1 MATVLGL
8 AMKITADA
16 SGLQKS
22 LTPVDRALQRL
33 GEQSSASAAQF
44 DKFLGSTTGAAAAQR
59 QFATDVAFLTSELKR
74 NLRTPQEFAAEFEK
88 LQQAARATADAFA
101 EGARL
106 TEETL
111 TAEERRAAKL
121 ERINELLQLGA
132 MKEEAA
138 ARAKAIYSGETE
150 KAAAAERS
158 RISEMARLQAEA
170 DAITEKYLNDVER
183 RARATERFN
192 TLLGSGKITEETH
205 ARAIADVSGATA
217 AAARAEDERNAA
229 LAEGVRLQQQYGD
242 QTKIVADEIA
252 RWVGLQES
260 GALDLFALNNAAI
273 ERLGIDK
280 QAAAS
285 ARQRAE
291 SVAESERRQADAYTA
306 ARAAEAAAAAE
317 ADRQQAA
324 FLQRAAQLQEQAR
337 TPMQRYDA
345 EVQEL
350 LAHKKAFNLTTEQFN
365 ILLGDATQRFV
376 RAESAAKGYDAAV
389 EQAGK
394 KGNLAFNEL
403 AGTLAVLPGPIGNVA
418 GRLSGI
424 SSAAEGLNRI
434 FSNGGGIGQFGA
446 AIAGLVN
453 PTTLALGGLAAFG
466 AGAVAVGRGLV
477 QLEGEV
483 ERLGQ
488 LAERLGVSF
497 GFVQVLETA
506 ANQTGTSVEALGGSF
521 TKFLR
526 SVDDA
531 RDGGK
536 NAAAAFKTL
545 GLSTEDVRNA
555 DPETLFTQ
563 AAQAIAKIEDP
574 AKRAATAAALFG
586 KSGAEL
592 LPVFRQLGAAA
603 ADLDRV
609 GNILTDQQRA
619 QIDLFGDSLDRLGVA
634 TQGFGRQLTVSFS
647 SGATGAVDALAE
659 IIGSINSFTKAAS
672 AAAEGPLKAL
682 RNALLATGLFK
693 PLDELDDGKN
703 RLDEVRQAAERLKQ
717 VEVANIVTV
726 DQFEAA
732 QRLAKTLDDLK
743 AASEDF
749 GANQELAAAA
759 AGKAIDLFSKEAEA
773 AGMSADNIK
782 AFADSADADFK
793 RFIDGINRVADE
805 SKKAAEEREQAVQRL
820 IQADA
825 QRADAFIRQNGL
837 SNENEA
843 AENLLA
849 ITRQIDE
856 AETAIVQA
864 RAKGDAEA
872 GKAAMRRLQILDQ
885 AQAAAQ
891 DTLDFGFNAND
902 IQQAIRGAQD
912 EMDAVIAK
920 AGEFGQAG
928 VQAGL
933 EFQRGL
939 EKAKAQLE
947 GELIDPKG
955 FDAAIQKQQQLF
967 NDRIQRLEEIRNL
980 ELQILEERA
989 SVEEDR
995 LAALRRTA
1003 QQPLQVADIRTQEGA
1018 SELVRLATG
1027 REDPAIEEYRK
1038 QLDQLRKL
1046 EAKLDR
1052 LGAVPVEIMGG

>member
-22 LTPVDRALQRL
+22 LTPVDRALQKL
-33 GEQSSASAAQF
+33 GEQASASASLF
-44 DKFLGSTTGAAAAQR
+44 DKFLGSTSGASAAQR
-59 QFATDVAFLTSELKR
+59 QVATDIAFLTSALK
-74 NLRTPQEFAAEFEK
+74 TGQVTAQQFAEEFAKIQAEASGTAAAFAEAASISERFGTSQEK
-88 LQQAARATADAFA
+88 QAARL
-101 EGARL
+101 ERL
-106 TEETL
+106 TQL
-111 TAEERRAAKL
+111 YDMGGLKLDAYVRA
-121 ERINELLQLGA
+121 
-132 MKEEAA
+132 
-138 ARAKAIYSGETE
+138 S
-150 KAAAAERS
+150 
-158 RISEMARLQAEA
+158 A
-170 DAITEKYLNDVER
+170 DAIGINEQAARSEQE
-183 RARATERFN
+183 RARF
-192 TLLGSGKITEETH
+192 S
-205 ARAIADVSGATA
+205 ARAS
-217 AAARAEDERNAA
+217 
-229 LAEGVRLQQQYGD
+229 
-242 QTKIVADEIA
+242 
-252 RWVGLQES
+252 
-260 GALDLFALNNAAI
+260 
-273 ERLGIDK
+273 
-280 QAAAS
+280 
-285 ARQRAE
+285 
-291 SVAESERRQADAYTA
+291 
-306 ARAAEAAAAAE
+306 
-317 ADRQQAA
+317 
-324 FLQRAAQLQEQAR
+324 QLQEQAR
-337 TPMQRYDA
+337 GPLGRYDD

-350 LAHKKAFNLTTEQFN
+350 VTHLNAGSLTQQQFN
-365 ILLGDATQRFV
+365 TLVAQATQTFV

-563 AAQAIAKIEDP
+563 SADAIARIADP
-574 AKRAATAAALFG
+574 AKRAATAVALFG

-603 ADLDRV
+603 VDLERI
-609 GNILTDQQRA
+609 GGALTDRQRA
-619 QIDLFGDSLDRLGVA
+619 EIDAFGDSLDRLGVA
-634 TQGFGRQLTVSFS
+634 SQGLKRQLTANFAGLGKIVADNTAEAIGGLNRFVRDLDDVANDKTWAGFQKSADRLKF
-647 SGATGAVDALAE
+647 DRE
-659 IIGSINSFTKAAS
+659 IIASREQMAKSLQEGRTNAAIAELVNSLGLAGDGSIRLSGDLEKAQAQAAALGNNGNKAFLGFVKS
-672 AAAEGPLKAL
+672 LEDVAAAAEGAGLSEEQLARAVTASRQDFEKQIELLGREADAQQQAAEAAKKAAED
-682 RNALLATGLFK
+682 R
-693 PLDELDDGKN
+693 
-703 RLDEVRQAAERLKQ
+703 VRAAERL
-717 VEVANIVTV
+717 
-726 DQFEAA
+726 
-732 QRLAKTLDDLK
+732 
-743 AASEDF
+743 
-749 GANQELAAAA
+749 
-759 AGKAIDLFSKEAEA
+759 AEA
-773 AGMSADNIK
+773 D
-782 AFADSADADFK
+782 
-793 RFIDGINRVADE
+793 R
-805 SKKAAEEREQAVQRL
+805 
-820 IQADA
+820 

-837 SNENEA
+837 GNESDA

-872 GKAAMRRLQILDQ
+872 EKSAMRRLQILDQ

-912 EMDAVIAK
+912 ELNAVIAK

-955 FDAAIQKQQQLF
+955 FDEAIQKQQQLF
-967 NDRIQRLEEIRNL
+967 NDRIKRLEEIRNL
-980 ELQILEERA
+980 ELQIIEERA
-989 SVEEDR
+989 SIEEDR

-1003 QQPLQVADIRTQEGA
+1003 QQPLQIADIRTQEGA

-1027 REDPAIEEYRK
+1027 RDDPAIEEYRK

>member
-1 MATVLGL
+1 MATASTVLGL

-22 LTPVDRALQRL
+22 LTPVDRALIKL
-33 GEQSSASAAQF
+33 GEQASASAALF
-44 DKFLGSTTGAAAAQR
+44 DRFLGSTKGAAAAQL
-59 QFATDVAFLTSELKR
+59 QFATDIAFLTSELR
-74 NLRTPQEFAAEFEK
+74 RGLRSPQEFADEFVR
-88 LQQAARATADAFA
+88 LQEAASETADVFA
-101 EGARL
+101 EGQRL
-106 TEETL
+106 TDQWATSQERQAKTMQRLVELYDREAISLETL
-111 TAEERRAAKL
+111 NRASADAVG
-121 ERINELLQLGA
+121 INQQV
-132 MKEEAA
+132 
-138 ARAKAIYSGETE
+138 AKAEQ
-150 KAAAAERS
+150 ER
-158 RISEMARLQAEA
+158 
-170 DAITEKYLNDVER
+170 
-183 RARATERFN
+183 
-192 TLLGSGKITEETH
+192 
-205 ARAIADVSGATA
+205 
-217 AAARAEDERNAA
+217 
-229 LAEGVRLQQQYGD
+229 
-242 QTKIVADEIA
+242 
-252 RWVGLQES
+252 
-260 GALDLFALNNAAI
+260 
-273 ERLGIDK
+273 
-280 QAAAS
+280 AS
-285 ARQRAE
+285 FSA
-291 SVAESERRQADAYTA
+291 
-306 ARAAEAAAAAE
+306 
-317 ADRQQAA
+317 
-324 FLQRAAQLQEQAR
+324 RAAQLQEQAR

-389 EQAGK
+389 EQAGR

-563 AAQAIAKIEDP
+563 SADAIARIADP
-574 AKRAATAAALFG
+574 AKRAATAVALFG

-603 ADLDRV
+603 VDLERI
-609 GNILTDQQRA
+609 GGALTDQQRA
-619 QIDLFGDSLDRLGVA
+619 EIDAFGNSLDRLGVA
-634 TQGFGRQLTVSFS
+634 SEGLKRQLIANFAGFGKIVADETADAVGALNQFVKSLDDTAS
-647 SGATGAVDALAE
+647 SKTWLGFQKSAARLKVDQE
-659 IIGSINSFTKAAS
+659 IIAS
-672 AAAEGPLKAL
+672 
-682 RNALLATGLFK
+682 R
-693 PLDELDDGKN
+693 
-703 RLDEVRQAAERLKQ
+703 ERLRKANEELARQNIPQLISDDQ
-717 VEVANIVTV
+717 VLS
-726 DQFEAA
+726 A
-732 QRLAKTLDDLK
+732 QRLFKTLDDLK

-793 RFIDGINRVADE
+793 RFIEGINRVADE

-837 SNENEA
+837 GNENEA

-872 GKAAMRRLQILDQ
+872 EKAAMRRLQILDQ

-912 EMDAVIAK
+912 ELDTVIAK

-980 ELQILEERA
+980 ELQIIEERA

-1052 LGAVPVEIMGG
+1052 LGAVPVEIMGA

>member
-22 LTPVDRALQRL
+22 LTPVDRALQKL
-33 GEQSSASAAQF
+33 GEQASASASLF
-44 DKFLGSTTGAAAAQR
+44 DKFLGSTSGASAAQR
-59 QFATDVAFLTSELKR
+59 QVATDIAFLTSALK
-74 NLRTPQEFAAEFEK
+74 TGQVTAQQFAEEFAKIQAEASGTAAAFAEAASISERFGTSQEK
-88 LQQAARATADAFA
+88 QAARL
-101 EGARL
+101 ERL
-106 TEETL
+106 TQL
-111 TAEERRAAKL
+111 YDMGGLKLDAYVRA
-121 ERINELLQLGA
+121 
-132 MKEEAA
+132 
-138 ARAKAIYSGETE
+138 S
-150 KAAAAERS
+150 
-158 RISEMARLQAEA
+158 A
-170 DAITEKYLNDVER
+170 DAIGINEQAARSEQE
-183 RARATERFN
+183 RARF
-192 TLLGSGKITEETH
+192 S
-205 ARAIADVSGATA
+205 ARAS
-217 AAARAEDERNAA
+217 
-229 LAEGVRLQQQYGD
+229 
-242 QTKIVADEIA
+242 
-252 RWVGLQES
+252 
-260 GALDLFALNNAAI
+260 
-273 ERLGIDK
+273 
-280 QAAAS
+280 
-285 ARQRAE
+285 
-291 SVAESERRQADAYTA
+291 
-306 ARAAEAAAAAE
+306 
-317 ADRQQAA
+317 
-324 FLQRAAQLQEQAR
+324 QLQEQAR
-337 TPMQRYDA
+337 GPLGRYDD

-350 LAHKKAFNLTTEQFN
+350 VTHLNAGSLTQQQFN
-365 ILLGDATQRFV
+365 TLVAQATQTFV

-563 AAQAIAKIEDP
+563 SADAIARIADP
-574 AKRAATAAALFG
+574 AKRAATAVALFG

-603 ADLDRV
+603 VDLERI
-609 GNILTDQQRA
+609 GGALTDRQRA
-619 QIDLFGDSLDRLGVA
+619 EIDAFGDSLDRLGVA
-634 TQGFGRQLTVSFS
+634 SQGLKRQLTANFAGLGKIVADNTAEAIGGLNRFVRDLDDVANDKTWAGFQKSADRLKF
-647 SGATGAVDALAE
+647 DRE
-659 IIGSINSFTKAAS
+659 IIASREQMAKSLQEGRTNAAIAELVNSLGLAGDGSIRLSGDLEKAQAQAAALGNNGNKAFLGFVKS
-672 AAAEGPLKAL
+672 LEDVAAAAEGAGLSEEQLARAVTASRQDFEKQIELLGREADAQQQAAEAAKKAAED
-682 RNALLATGLFK
+682 R
-693 PLDELDDGKN
+693 
-703 RLDEVRQAAERLKQ
+703 VRAAERL
-717 VEVANIVTV
+717 
-726 DQFEAA
+726 
-732 QRLAKTLDDLK
+732 
-743 AASEDF
+743 
-749 GANQELAAAA
+749 
-759 AGKAIDLFSKEAEA
+759 AEA
-773 AGMSADNIK
+773 D
-782 AFADSADADFK
+782 
-793 RFIDGINRVADE
+793 R
-805 SKKAAEEREQAVQRL
+805 
-820 IQADA
+820 

-837 SNENEA
+837 GNESDA

-872 GKAAMRRLQILDQ
+872 EKAAMRRLQILDQ

-912 EMDAVIAK
+912 ELNAVIAK

-955 FDAAIQKQQQLF
+955 FDEAIQKQQQLF
-967 NDRIQRLEEIRNL
+967 NDRIKRLEEIRNL
-980 ELQILEERA
+980 ELQIIEERA
-989 SVEEDR
+989 SIEEDR

-1003 QQPLQVADIRTQEGA
+1003 QQPLQIADIRTQEGA

>member
-22 LTPVDRALQRL
+22 LTPVDRALQKL
-33 GEQSSASAAQF
+33 GEQASASASLF
-44 DKFLGSTTGAAAAQR
+44 DKFLGSTSGASAAQR
-59 QFATDVAFLTSELKR
+59 QVATDIAFLTSALK
-74 NLRTPQEFAAEFEK
+74 TGQVTAQQFAEEFAK
-88 LQQAARATADAFA
+88 IQTAASGTAAAFA
-101 EGARL
+101 EGQRL
-106 TEETL
+106 TEQF
-111 TAEERRAAKL
+111 ASAQERQASTTQRLAQL
-121 ERINELLQLGA
+121 YDLGA
-132 MKEEAA
+132 ISLETYNRASAASLGLNEQA
-138 ARAKAIYSGETE
+138 ARSEQ
-150 KAAAAERS
+150 ER
-158 RISEMARLQAEA
+158 
-170 DAITEKYLNDVER
+170 
-183 RARATERFN
+183 
-192 TLLGSGKITEETH
+192 
-205 ARAIADVSGATA
+205 
-217 AAARAEDERNAA
+217 
-229 LAEGVRLQQQYGD
+229 
-242 QTKIVADEIA
+242 
-252 RWVGLQES
+252 
-260 GALDLFALNNAAI
+260 
-273 ERLGIDK
+273 
-280 QAAAS
+280 AS
-285 ARQRAE
+285 LSA
-291 SVAESERRQADAYTA
+291 
-306 ARAAEAAAAAE
+306 
-317 ADRQQAA
+317 
-324 FLQRAAQLQEQAR
+324 RAAQLQEQAR
-337 TPMQRYDA
+337 SPLERYDA
-345 EVQEL
+345 QVQEL
-350 LAHKKAFNLTTEQFN
+350 VTHLNTGSLTQQQFN
-365 ILLGDATQRFV
+365 TLVAQATQTFV

-536 NAAAAFKTL
+536 NAAAAFRTL

-634 TQGFGRQLTVSFS
+634 AQGFERQLTVSFA

-805 SKKAAEEREQAVQRL
+805 SKKAAEEREQAIQRL

-872 GKAAMRRLQILDQ
+872 EKAAMRRLQILDQ

-912 EMDAVIAK
+912 ELDAVIAK

-933 EFQRGL
+933 EFQRGI
-939 EKAKAQLE
+939 ERAKGQLD
-947 GELIDPKG
+947 GGLIDPKG

-967 NDRIQRLEEIRNL
+967 DDRIKRLEEIRNF

-989 SVEEDR
+989 SIEEDR

>member
-33 GEQSSASAAQF
+33 GEQANASAALFEKFVGSTSGASAAQ
-44 DKFLGSTTGAAAAQR
+44 R
-59 QFATDVAFLTSELKR
+59 QVATDIAFLTSALK
-74 NLRTPQEFAAEFEK
+74 TGQVSAQEFAAEF
-88 LQQAARATADAFA
+88 
-101 EGARL
+101 
-106 TEETL
+106 
-111 TAEERRAAKL
+111 AK
-121 ERINELLQLGA
+121 I
-132 MKEEAA
+132 
-138 ARAKAIYSGETE
+138 
-150 KAAAAERS
+150 
-158 RISEMARLQAEA
+158 QAEA
-170 DAITEKYLNDVER
+170 
-183 RARATERFN
+183 
-192 TLLGSGKITEETH
+192 S
-205 ARAIADVSGATA
+205 ATA
-217 AAARAEDERNAA
+217 
-229 LAEGVRLQQQYGD
+229 
-242 QTKIVADEIA
+242 
-252 RWVGLQES
+252 
-260 GALDLFALNNAAI
+260 
-273 ERLGIDK
+273 
-280 QAAAS
+280 S
-285 ARQRAE
+285 AF
-291 SVAESERRQADAYTA
+291 
-306 ARAAEAAAAAE
+306 AEAAAIAE
-317 ADRQQAA
+317 RFSTEQEDQARTLERLTQLYDLGALKLDAYVRASADAIGINEQAA
-324 FLQRAAQLQEQAR
+324 KSEQERASFAARAAQLQEQAR
-337 TPMQRYDA
+337 TPLQRYDA

-350 LAHKKAFNLTTEQFN
+350 ATHLDAGSLNQQQFN
-365 ILLGDATQRFV
+365 NLVADATQRFV
-376 RAESAAKGYDAAV
+376 RAESAAKGYDSAV
-389 EQAGK
+389 EQAGR

-497 GFVQVLETA
+497 GFIQVLETA
-506 ANQTGTSVEALGGSF
+506 ANQTGTSVESLGGSF

-563 AAQAIAKIEDP
+563 SADAIARIADP
-574 AKRAATAAALFG
+574 AKRAATAVALFG

-603 ADLDRV
+603 ADLERI
-609 GNILTDQQRA
+609 GGALTDQQRA
-619 QIDLFGDSLDRLGVA
+619 EIDAFGDAMDRLGVA
-634 TQGFGRQLTVSFS
+634 SQGLKRQLTANFAGFGKIVADETAEAIGGLNQFVKSLDDTAS
-647 SGATGAVDALAE
+647 SKTWLGFQKSAARLKVDQE
-659 IIGSINSFTKAAS
+659 IIAS
-672 AAAEGPLKAL
+672 
-682 RNALLATGLFK
+682 R
-693 PLDELDDGKN
+693 
-703 RLDEVRQAAERLKQ
+703 ERLRKANEELARQNIPQLISDDQ
-717 VEVANIVTV
+717 VLS
-726 DQFEAA
+726 A
-732 QRLAKTLDDLK
+732 QRLFKTLDDLK

-837 SNENEA
+837 GNENEA

-849 ITRQIDE
+849 ITRQIKQAEE
-856 AETAIVQA
+856 AI
-864 RAKGDAEA
+864 AEA
-872 GKAAMRRLQILDQ
+872 RKNNDADAAQAATRRLRLLDQ
-885 AQAAAQ
+885 AKAAAQ
-891 DTLDFGFNAND
+891 DTVAFGFNQNDIAQAVGGARKAVDEVLVAALDFG
-902 IQQAIRGAQD
+902 AQG
-912 EMDAVIAK
+912 AK
-920 AGEFGQAG
+920 AAADF
-928 VQAGL
+928 
-933 EFQRGL
+933 
-939 EKAKAQLE
+939 EKAFGNAERNLQLKI
-947 GELIDPKG
+947 IDPKQFEDG
-955 FDAAIQKQQQLF
+955 VQKQRQIF
-967 NDRIQRLEEIRNL
+967 DDRIKRLEEIRNL

-989 SVEEDR
+989 SIEEDR
-995 LAALRRTA
+995 IAALRRTA

-1046 EAKLDR
+1046 EAKLDK
-1052 LGAVPVEIMGG
+1052 LAAAPVEILGA

>member
-22 LTPVDRALQRL
+22 LTPVDRALQKL
-33 GEQSSASAAQF
+33 GEQASASASLF
-44 DKFLGSTTGAAAAQR
+44 DKFLGSTSGASAAQR
-59 QFATDVAFLTSELKR
+59 QVATDIAFLTSALK
-74 NLRTPQEFAAEFEK
+74 TGQVTAQQFAEEFAKIQAEASGTAAAFAEAASISERFGTSQEK
-88 LQQAARATADAFA
+88 QAARL
-101 EGARL
+101 ERL
-106 TEETL
+106 TQL
-111 TAEERRAAKL
+111 YDMGGLKLDAYVRA
-121 ERINELLQLGA
+121 
-132 MKEEAA
+132 
-138 ARAKAIYSGETE
+138 S
-150 KAAAAERS
+150 
-158 RISEMARLQAEA
+158 A
-170 DAITEKYLNDVER
+170 DAIGINEQAARSEQE
-183 RARATERFN
+183 RARF
-192 TLLGSGKITEETH
+192 S
-205 ARAIADVSGATA
+205 ARAS
-217 AAARAEDERNAA
+217 
-229 LAEGVRLQQQYGD
+229 
-242 QTKIVADEIA
+242 
-252 RWVGLQES
+252 
-260 GALDLFALNNAAI
+260 
-273 ERLGIDK
+273 
-280 QAAAS
+280 
-285 ARQRAE
+285 
-291 SVAESERRQADAYTA
+291 
-306 ARAAEAAAAAE
+306 
-317 ADRQQAA
+317 
-324 FLQRAAQLQEQAR
+324 QLQEQAR
-337 TPMQRYDA
+337 GPLGRYDD

-350 LAHKKAFNLTTEQFN
+350 VTHLNAGSLTQQQFN
-365 ILLGDATQRFV
+365 TLVAQATQTFV

-563 AAQAIAKIEDP
+563 SADAIARIADP
-574 AKRAATAAALFG
+574 AKRAATAVALFG

-603 ADLDRV
+603 VDLERI
-609 GNILTDQQRA
+609 GGALTDRQRA
-619 QIDLFGDSLDRLGVA
+619 EIDAFGDSLDRLGVA
-634 TQGFGRQLTVSFS
+634 SQGLKRQLTANFAGLGKIVADNTAEAIGGLNRFVRDLDDVANDKTWAGFQKSADRLKF
-647 SGATGAVDALAE
+647 DRE
-659 IIGSINSFTKAAS
+659 IIASREQMAKSLQEGRTNAAIAELVNSLGLAGDGSIRLSGDLEKAQAQAAALGNNGNKAFLGFVKS
-672 AAAEGPLKAL
+672 LEDVAAAAEGAGLSEEQLARAVTASRQDFEKQIE
-682 RNALLATGLFK
+682 LLGREA
-693 PLDELDDGKN
+693 DAQQ
-703 RLDEVRQAAERLKQ
+703 QAAE
-717 VEVANIVTV
+717 
-726 DQFEAA
+726 AA
-732 QRLAKTLDDLK
+732 
-743 AASEDF
+743 
-749 GANQELAAAA
+749 
-759 AGKAIDLFSKEAEA
+759 
-773 AGMSADNIK
+773 
-782 AFADSADADFK
+782 
-793 RFIDGINRVADE
+793 
-805 SKKAAEEREQAVQRL
+805 KKAAEDRVRAADRL
-820 IQADA
+820 AEADR

-837 SNENEA
+837 GNESDA

-872 GKAAMRRLQILDQ
+872 EKSAMRRLQILDQ

-912 EMDAVIAK
+912 ELNAVIAK

-933 EFQRGL
+933 EFQRGI
-939 EKAKAQLE
+939 ERAKGQLE
-947 GELIDPKG
+947 GGLIDPKG

-967 NDRIQRLEEIRNL
+967 DDRIKRLEEIRNL
-980 ELQILEERA
+980 ELQIIEERA
-989 SVEEDR
+989 SIEEDR
-995 LAALRRTA
+995 LAGLRRTA
-1003 QQPLQVADIRTQEGA
+1003 QQPLQIADIRTQEGA

>member
-22 LTPVDRALQRL
+22 LTPVDRALQKL
-33 GEQSSASAAQF
+33 GEQASASASLF
-44 DKFLGSTTGAAAAQR
+44 DKFLGSTSGASAAQR
-59 QFATDVAFLTSELKR
+59 QVATDIAFLTSALK
-74 NLRTPQEFAAEFEK
+74 TGQVTAQQFAEEFAK
-88 LQQAARATADAFA
+88 IQTAASGTAAAFA
-101 EGARL
+101 EGQRL
-106 TEETL
+106 TEQF
-111 TAEERRAAKL
+111 ASAQERQASTTQRLAQL
-121 ERINELLQLGA
+121 YDLGA
-132 MKEEAA
+132 ISLETYNRASAASLGLNEQA
-138 ARAKAIYSGETE
+138 ARSEQ
-150 KAAAAERS
+150 ER
-158 RISEMARLQAEA
+158 
-170 DAITEKYLNDVER
+170 
-183 RARATERFN
+183 
-192 TLLGSGKITEETH
+192 
-205 ARAIADVSGATA
+205 
-217 AAARAEDERNAA
+217 
-229 LAEGVRLQQQYGD
+229 
-242 QTKIVADEIA
+242 
-252 RWVGLQES
+252 
-260 GALDLFALNNAAI
+260 
-273 ERLGIDK
+273 
-280 QAAAS
+280 AS
-285 ARQRAE
+285 LSA
-291 SVAESERRQADAYTA
+291 
-306 ARAAEAAAAAE
+306 
-317 ADRQQAA
+317 
-324 FLQRAAQLQEQAR
+324 RAAQLQEQAR
-337 TPMQRYDA
+337 SPLERYDNQ
-345 EVQEL
+345 VQEL
-350 LAHKKAFNLTTEQFN
+350 VTHLNAGSLTQQQFN
-365 ILLGDATQRFV
+365 TLVAQATQTFV

-563 AAQAIAKIEDP
+563 SADAIARIADP
-574 AKRAATAAALFG
+574 AKRAATAVALFG

-603 ADLDRV
+603 VDLERI
-609 GNILTDQQRA
+609 GGALTDQQRA
-619 QIDLFGDSLDRLGVA
+619 EIDAFGNSLDRLGVA
-634 TQGFGRQLTVSFS
+634 SQGLKRQLIANFAGFGKIVTDETADAVGALNQFVKSLDDTAS
-647 SGATGAVDALAE
+647 SKTWLGFQKSAARLKVDQE
-659 IIGSINSFTKAAS
+659 IIAS
-672 AAAEGPLKAL
+672 
-682 RNALLATGLFK
+682 R
-693 PLDELDDGKN
+693 
-703 RLDEVRQAAERLKQ
+703 ERLRKANEELARQNIPQLISDDQ
-717 VEVANIVTV
+717 VLS
-726 DQFEAA
+726 A
-732 QRLAKTLDDLK
+732 QRLFKTLDDLK

-837 SNENEA
+837 GNENEA

-849 ITRQIDE
+849 ITRQIKQAEE
-856 AETAIVQA
+856 AI
-864 RAKGDAEA
+864 AEA
-872 GKAAMRRLQILDQ
+872 RKNNDADAAQAATRRLRLLDQ
-885 AQAAAQ
+885 AKAAAQ
-891 DTLDFGFNAND
+891 DTVAFGFNQNDIAQAVGGARKAVDEVLVAALDFG
-902 IQQAIRGAQD
+902 AQG
-912 EMDAVIAK
+912 AK
-920 AGEFGQAG
+920 AAADF
-928 VQAGL
+928 
-933 EFQRGL
+933 
-939 EKAKAQLE
+939 EKAFGNAERNLQLKI
-947 GELIDPKG
+947 IDPKQFEDG
-955 FDAAIQKQQQLF
+955 VQKQRQIF
-967 NDRIQRLEEIRNL
+967 DDRIKRLEEIRNL
-980 ELQILEERA
+980 ELQIIEERA

-1027 REDPAIEEYRK
+1027 REDPAIAEYRK
-1038 QLDQLRKL
+1038 QLDALRRL
-1046 EAKLDR
+1046 ENKLDR
-1052 LGAVPVEIMGG
+1052 LAAAPVDIRG

>member
-22 LTPVDRALQRL
+22 LTPVDRALQKL
-33 GEQSSASAAQF
+33 GEQASASASLF
-44 DKFLGSTTGAAAAQR
+44 DKFLGSTSGASAAQR
-59 QFATDVAFLTSELKR
+59 QVATDIAFLTSALK
-74 NLRTPQEFAAEFEK
+74 TGQVTAQQFAEEFAKIQAEASGTAAAFAEAASISERFGTSQEK
-88 LQQAARATADAFA
+88 QAARL
-101 EGARL
+101 ERL
-106 TEETL
+106 TQL
-111 TAEERRAAKL
+111 YDMGGLKLDAYVRA
-121 ERINELLQLGA
+121 
-132 MKEEAA
+132 
-138 ARAKAIYSGETE
+138 S
-150 KAAAAERS
+150 
-158 RISEMARLQAEA
+158 A
-170 DAITEKYLNDVER
+170 DAIGINEQAARSEQE
-183 RARATERFN
+183 RARF
-192 TLLGSGKITEETH
+192 S
-205 ARAIADVSGATA
+205 ARAS
-217 AAARAEDERNAA
+217 
-229 LAEGVRLQQQYGD
+229 
-242 QTKIVADEIA
+242 
-252 RWVGLQES
+252 
-260 GALDLFALNNAAI
+260 
-273 ERLGIDK
+273 
-280 QAAAS
+280 
-285 ARQRAE
+285 
-291 SVAESERRQADAYTA
+291 
-306 ARAAEAAAAAE
+306 
-317 ADRQQAA
+317 
-324 FLQRAAQLQEQAR
+324 QLQEQAR
-337 TPMQRYDA
+337 GPLGRYDD

-350 LAHKKAFNLTTEQFN
+350 VTHLNAGSLTQQQFN
-365 ILLGDATQRFV
+365 TLVAQATQTFV

-563 AAQAIAKIEDP
+563 SADAIARIADP
-574 AKRAATAAALFG
+574 AKRAATAVALFG

-603 ADLDRV
+603 VDLERI
-609 GNILTDQQRA
+609 GGALTDRQRA
-619 QIDLFGDSLDRLGVA
+619 EIDAFGDSLDRLGVA
-634 TQGFGRQLTVSFS
+634 SQGLKRQLTANFAGFGKIVADETAEAIGGLNRFIRDLDDVANDKTWAGFQKSADRLKF
-647 SGATGAVDALAE
+647 DRE
-659 IIGSINSFTKAAS
+659 IIASREQMAKSLQEGRTNAAIAELVNSLGLAGDGSIRLSGDLEKAQAQAAALGNNGTKAFLGFVKSLEDVA
-672 AAAEGPLKAL
+672 AAAEGAGLSEEQLARAVTASRQDFEKQIELLGREADAQQQAAEAARKATED
-682 RNALLATGLFK
+682 R
-693 PLDELDDGKN
+693 
-703 RLDEVRQAAERLKQ
+703 VRAAERL
-717 VEVANIVTV
+717 
-726 DQFEAA
+726 
-732 QRLAKTLDDLK
+732 
-743 AASEDF
+743 
-749 GANQELAAAA
+749 
-759 AGKAIDLFSKEAEA
+759 AEA
-773 AGMSADNIK
+773 D
-782 AFADSADADFK
+782 
-793 RFIDGINRVADE
+793 R
-805 SKKAAEEREQAVQRL
+805 
-820 IQADA
+820 

-837 SNENEA
+837 GNESDA

-872 GKAAMRRLQILDQ
+872 EKAAMRRLQILDQ

-967 NDRIQRLEEIRNL
+967 NDRIKRLEEIRNL
-980 ELQILEERA
+980 ELQIIEERA

-1027 REDPAIEEYRK
+1027 RDDPAIEEYRK

-1046 EAKLDR
+1046 ENKLDR
-1052 LGAVPVEIMGG
+1052 LGAVPVEIMGA